1 MSAPLVSVVVVN
13 YNYGRFLP
21 QAIDSVLAQ
30 SYPEI
35 ELLVVDDGSTDDS
48 LDVVRAYGPRVR
60 LIRQANGGVSAARN
74 HGIRQSRGAL
84 VAFLDADDVWTTE
97 KIAKQVARFERKT
110 VGMAAC
116 GLGLIDASGRSLGV
130 MPVEPGAPG
139 LEDLAL
145 LRAPGVPG
153 AGSSGVVRRSVLDE
167 VGGFDE
173 ALSTSADWDLCRR
186 IACRW
191 EIEVV
196 AEPLVLYRQHGSA
209 MHRKVDVQERDM
221 LRAFDSMFRDPAA
234 RAIHPLRNRCY
245 GNLYWM
251 LAGSYFHAG
260 SPAKGL
266 KYLFRAL
273 AAWPPSAGRL
283 LQAPLRRVAQRLS

>member
-1 MSAPLVSVVVVN
+1 MSAPLVSVVVAN

-21 QAIDSVLAQ
+21 QAIESVLSQ
-30 SYPEI
+30 TYPEI

-48 LDVVRAYGPRVR
+48 LDVVRAYGSCVR
-60 LIRQANGGVSAARN
+60 LLAQTNRGVAAARN
-74 HGIRQSRGAL
+74 HGIRQSRGDL
-84 VAFLDADDVWTTE
+84 VAFLDADDMWTKE
-97 KIAKQVARFERKT
+97 KIAKQVPRFERSS

-116 GLGLIDASGRSLGV
+116 GLGLIDTSGRSLGV
-130 MPVEPGAPG
+130 MPVDSRSPG

-145 LRAPGVPG
+145 LRPPGVPG
-153 AGSSGVVRRSVLDE
+153 AGSSGIVRRSVLNE

-209 MHRKVDVQERDM
+209 MHRRVDVQERDM

-234 RAIHPLRNRCY
+234 GSVHRLRARCY
-245 GNLYWM
+245 GNLHWM

-260 SPAKGL
+260 RPARGL
-266 KYLFRAL
+266 KHLVRAL
-273 AAWPPSAGRL
+273 AAWPPTASRL
-283 LQAPLRRVAQRLS
+283 LEAPLRRLAQRFT